1 MARDRFFTLP
11 GSTRN
16 SLPEETNCGE
26 VLNSGMVVAAPA
38 KVASMLPR
46 HPRGQM
52 GVMPPPL
59 DTLDQSRAVRMRPRF
74 CALKRPKG
82 LGAAPHGHP
91 ASVDVATQA

>member
-1 MARDRFFTLP
+1 MARDHFFTLP

-46 HPRGQM
+46 HPQGQM
-52 GVMPPPL
+52 VAVATPL
-59 DTLDQSRAVRMRPRF
+59 DTLDQPCAVLDAVTLSRMETTKGAWCSPSWIPRQ
-74 CALKRPKG
+74 C
-82 LGAAPHGHP
+82 
-91 ASVDVATQA
+91 